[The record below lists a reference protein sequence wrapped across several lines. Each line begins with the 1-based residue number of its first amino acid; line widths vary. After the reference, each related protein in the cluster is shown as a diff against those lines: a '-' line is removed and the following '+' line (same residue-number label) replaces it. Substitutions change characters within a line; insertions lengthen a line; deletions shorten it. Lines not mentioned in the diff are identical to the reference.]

1 MFLESLYITAVIPLG
16 SHQLDELEELLC
28 DFHSTETVLK
38 AREGL

>member
-16 SHQLDELEELLC
+16 SQQPHELELLC
-28 DFHSTETVLK
+28 DFHSTEMVLR